1 MRRLV
6 SALALVLAS
15 FAAGLPAAHAQGY
28 PSKPI
33 RLICPF
39 PPGGAVDIAS
49 RAIADALTK
58 VTGQAVLVEN
68 KPGAGGNL
76 GGEQAA
82 KSPPDGYTLFMTTSG
97 IQAINPFLY
106 QRMPFDPNKDLAP
119 VIALVSLSNVLVAH
133 PSVKPS
139 TVKELIAAAKA
150 EPGRITGASS
160 GSGTSIHMSLE
171 MFKHFTGTDILHV
184 PYKGS
189 APAVADLIGGQ
200 VQIMFDNIPSALPHI
215 RSGKLKAMATTG
227 AKRAPAL
234 PDLPTVA
241 EAGVPGYESGVWF
254 GIVVPTGT
262 PKDVIDK
269 LNADTRK
276 AMALPEFQKRM
287 TDLGYELVGG
297 SPAEMG
303 EMIQAELKRWGP
315 VVKASGAKAE

>member
-1 MRRLV
+1 MLRLV
-6 SALALVLAS
+6 SVLAFALAPLIMGV
-15 FAAGLPAAHAQGY
+15 PAAHAQGY

-33 RLICPF
+33 RIICPF
-39 PPGGAVDIAS
+39 PPGEAVDIAS

-68 KPGAGGNL
+68 RPGAGGNL

-82 KSPPDGYTLFMTTSG
+82 KSPADGYTLFMTTSG

-106 QRMPFDPNKDLAP
+106 QKMPFDPNRDFAP

-133 PSVKPS
+133 PSVRPA

-150 EPGRITGASS
+150 EPGRITAASS

-171 MFKHFTGTDILHV
+171 MFKHLTGTDILHV

-262 PKDVIDK
+262 PKEVIDK

-276 AMALPEFQKRM
+276 AMALPEFQKRL
-287 TDLGYELVGG
+287 TDLGYELMGS
-297 SPAEMG
+297 SPAEMAD
-303 EMIQAELKRWGP
+303 MIQAELKRWGP

>member
-1 MRRLV
+1 MKRFIA
-6 SALALVLAS
+6 ALALGLALS
-15 FAAGLPAAHAQGY
+15 PAAFGQGF
-28 PSKPI
+28 PSKSI

-49 RAIADALTK
+49 RAIADGLSK
-58 VTGQAVLVEN
+58 VTGQTVVVEN

-76 GGEQAA
+76 GGDLAA

-106 QRMPFDPNKDLAP
+106 AKMPFDPNKDLAP
-119 VIALVSLSNVLVAH
+119 VIGVVSLSNVLVTH
-133 PSVKPS
+133 PSVKPA
-139 TVKELIAAAKA
+139 TVRDLIAAAKA
-150 EPGRITGASS
+150 EPGKITAASS

-171 MFKHFTGTDILHV
+171 LFKHLTGTDILHV

-200 VQIMFDNIPSALPHI
+200 VNIMFDNIPSALPHI
-215 RSGKLKAMATTG
+215 RSGKLRAIATTG

-234 PDLPTVA
+234 PDLPTIA

-254 GIVVPTGT
+254 GLAVPAGT
-262 PKDVIDK
+262 PKEIVDK

-276 AMALPEFQKRM
+276 AMAMPEFQKRM
-287 TDLGYELVGG
+287 TGLGYEIMGT

-303 EMIQAELKRWGP
+303 AMIQAELKRWGP
-315 VVKASGAKAE
+315 VVKASGARVE